1 MTQRERSGAARAR
14 ANINERADANGG
26 AGRVFVKICGIT
38 SEAAAA
44 AALEAGADALGFVF
58 AESPREVTPER
69 ASKLAAGVPKGVK
82 RVAVLRH
89 PPRELVKR
97 VLDVFAPDWLQTDA
111 EDLADIELPRGCF
124 ALPVY
129 RDGRSPESP
138 PARLL
143 FEGTKSGSGRTAD
156 WDEAHALASRT
167 ELILAGGLDTA
178 NVADAI
184 RRVQPWGV
192 DVSSGVEKRR
202 GEKDPQMIH
211 EFIARVRAIDG
222 THPGVRKEEK
232 R

>member
-1 MTQRERSGAARAR
+1 M
-14 ANINERADANGG
+14 
-26 AGRVFVKICGIT
+26 FVKICGIN

-58 AESPREVTPER
+58 SESPREVTPER
-69 ASKLAAGVPKGVK
+69 ASKLAAGVPKRVK

-89 PPRELVKR
+89 PPRDLVRR

-111 EDLADIELPRGCF
+111 EDLGAIDLPSGCE

-138 PARLL
+138 PSRLL
-143 FEGTKSGSGRTAD
+143 FEGSKSGSGRTAD
-156 WDEAHALASRT
+156 WEEARALASRT
-167 ELILAGGLDTA
+167 ELILAGGLDVA

-211 EFIARVRAIDG
+211 EFVARVRGVDG
-222 THPGVRKEEK
+222 TRSGVRKEKK

>member
-1 MTQRERSGAARAR
+1 MS
-14 ANINERADANGG
+14 ERAGG
-26 AGRVFVKICGIT
+26 GHASAHAGADRVFVKICGIN

-44 AALEAGADALGFVF
+44 AALDAGADALGFVF

-69 ASKLAAGVPKGVK
+69 ALKLAAGVPANVK

-89 PPRELVKR
+89 PPRALWQR

-111 EDLADIELPRGCF
+111 EDLAAIELPRSCA

-129 RDGRSPESP
+129 RNGRSPEAP

-143 FEGTKSGSGRTAD
+143 FEGNKSGSGRTAD
-156 WDEAHALASRT
+156 WDEARALASRT
-167 ELILAGGLDTA
+167 QLILAGGLDAA

-184 RRVQPWGV
+184 RRVRPWGV

-202 GEKDPQMIH
+202 GEKDPRMIH
-211 EFIARVRAIDG
+211 EFVARVRALDAG
-222 THPGVRKEEK
+222 AQAGARKEKK